1 MGLSGWFRNPWAVD
15 NSQDAN
21 YPTAPGRDAETQFNL
36 RLTFCLC
43 WIISS
48 SRVRSQFP
56 LYVKSIDRRRTAQP
70 MSPPNVDEWVVIAGK
85 NEDQHCWLAANIGR
99 ERSITY
105 TQTVKLKTHKKT
117 DIETTV
123 FLAVCLPSPPRRL
136 IIVVVYFRC
145 CYRCDS
151 APRLKTQSCIWLA
164 ILTAI
169 AVAVEIE
176 GLMSRWQIK
185 TIRNS

>member
-1 MGLSGWFRNPWAVD
+1 MFTIGRKLKSFITGAEMGLSGWFRNPWAVD

-105 TQTVKLKTHKKT
+105 TQTVKLKTHKKN
-117 DIETTV
+117 
-123 FLAVCLPSPPRRL
+123 R
-136 IIVVVYFRC
+136 
-145 CYRCDS
+145 YRNHRFS
-151 APRLKTQSCIWLA
+151 SC
-164 ILTAI
+164 
-169 AVAVEIE
+169 V
-176 GLMSRWQIK
+176 S
-185 TIRNS
+185 S